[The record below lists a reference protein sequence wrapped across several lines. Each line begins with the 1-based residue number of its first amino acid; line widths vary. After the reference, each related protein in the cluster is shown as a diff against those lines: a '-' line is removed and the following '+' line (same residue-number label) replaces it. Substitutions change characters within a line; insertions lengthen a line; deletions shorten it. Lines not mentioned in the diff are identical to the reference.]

1 MLRIP
6 RMQRVQEAYDT
17 LESEGSRSEI
27 FKRVMGDV
35 TADIKLVN
43 AEFSQA
49 CQCRASAVPCRTSAS
64 AVPCL
69 WRYIPV
75 ASHLRGRG
83 ARSFS
88 EACSSH
94 SCALPG
100 RTCARIG
107 VQLKQSLASLDGL
120 VKLLELQ
127 VARSTMRR
135 VGVVWRR
142 LVFWYSG
149 CPTGSDAMAH
159 RQFSSLRSVAGAR
172 QTTSRRPREP
182 RVCVVRRE
190 AAMVPGDRQ
199 CGRPVGLDSR
209 RARAPRPVA
218 ARVDRVVRR
227 SHQTRRLA
235 SVEPICDAYG
245 RRPSAVACIRI
256 GAGGARAWCSS
267 HCIGFGRAGR
277 ARPDRKATSTGR
289 RRLATV

>member
-1 MLRIP
+1 
-6 RMQRVQEAYDT
+6 MQRVQEAYDT

-64 AVPCL
+64 AVP
-69 WRYIPV
+69 V
-75 ASHLRGRG
+75 ALYPGCFALGRG

-142 LVFWYSG
+142 LVF
-149 CPTGSDAMAH
+149 
-159 RQFSSLRSVAGAR
+159 
-172 QTTSRRPREP
+172 
-182 RVCVVRRE
+182 
-190 AAMVPGDRQ
+190 
-199 CGRPVGLDSR
+199 
-209 RARAPRPVA
+209 
-218 ARVDRVVRR
+218 
-227 SHQTRRLA
+227 
-235 SVEPICDAYG
+235 
-245 RRPSAVACIRI
+245 
-256 GAGGARAWCSS
+256 
-267 HCIGFGRAGR
+267 
-277 ARPDRKATSTGR
+277 
-289 RRLATV
+289 

>member
-1 MLRIP
+1 
-6 RMQRVQEAYDT
+6 MQRVQEAYDT

-49 CQCRASAVPCRTSAS
+49 CQCRAS

-142 LVFWYSG
+142 LVF
-149 CPTGSDAMAH
+149 
-159 RQFSSLRSVAGAR
+159 
-172 QTTSRRPREP
+172 
-182 RVCVVRRE
+182 
-190 AAMVPGDRQ
+190 
-199 CGRPVGLDSR
+199 
-209 RARAPRPVA
+209 
-218 ARVDRVVRR
+218 
-227 SHQTRRLA
+227 
-235 SVEPICDAYG
+235 
-245 RRPSAVACIRI
+245 
-256 GAGGARAWCSS
+256 
-267 HCIGFGRAGR
+267 
-277 ARPDRKATSTGR
+277 
-289 RRLATV
+289 